1 MKYISILVLFL
12 ISQVVLAQSPFCT
25 PNFTGG
31 NNVNLC
37 INKFE
42 LSSYTTGT
50 GSEGN
55 AADNYQDNS
64 SVSAGELCAGA
75 TYKLKLNVQRSIFYV
90 DNPGGPAYIHAW
102 VDWNNDG
109 VLTGEGE
116 AFNLGEVATSTTAG
130 GGLIEVNG
138 TDPLASIPADV
149 EFDLHV
155 PSHVSG
161 EVYMRVA
168 VIQSLSQTSC
178 DQFNIGEM
186 EDFKVSVTNYG
197 SLNYDFLEVSNLDSI
212 DVSVTT
218 TIPTD
223 PISWEFL
230 QNGQFAI
237 QNALSG
243 QSSIKYKPGKEL
255 NIVRAFGPR
264 ATCLLDTSGLTNAYT
279 NNLSVVKIGNTD
291 INVDQSSVCLGDSVN
306 TSIKYRN
313 ELTLF
318 ENASV
323 TTVAPLQG
331 PVESVINVDKGDVLD
346 HTSLNKVCINF
357 TTDYMN
363 EMSFVLQSPSGKRA
377 ILSVR
382 NGDDDLTP
390 GDYNFCFSDSAGL
403 DFING
408 YSAAL
413 NDTFTP
419 AQSLNTFNR
428 ESQQGDWSLY
438 SYSDYF
444 YGTYVLNSWSLEF
457 GHQSFEGWNSDANY
471 EDASLD
477 SAKTQVN
484 ADSFFKAN
492 FNSYYG
498 SASDS
503 VHVMVV
509 PSEDVKMDK
518 LTMDVTNVCPGAS
531 SVFRSTLA
539 TGHSNVYYDWYLNG
553 ELQEGEHEDTVLIS
567 GLNDGDV
574 VKVIADMQNLCNTSK
589 DSLTISVIGQTFQDA
604 ELSVNQNKEFP
615 LCENEDLLVAV
626 EIVNGDPNYS
636 SEWLVNNVSVSQN
649 SSTYNWM
656 NVSNND
662 SLIYHYTQTNA
673 CGKVQSFSDTIVFEG
688 IVRED
693 LNTVMNMNDGVVF
706 CQNQNVSF
714 YVDVNDPNMSATYT
728 WLLDGDDLNNN
739 TSEFES
745 NSLNVGGHTI
755 DVIYEPN
762 GGCYNQQSSVST
774 VNFAIDP
781 LRNTELEIGGNVEFC
796 PNDLL
801 VFTIKDSA
809 NLGAGALYSW
819 KENGIDL
826 PNETSSSITV
836 LNPVA
841 GNTYALEAISEVN
854 CATPAIVISNE
865 LTVVETKLKSLSA
878 DFDDAIEAEYCEK
891 SQFVNSAILN
901 GDAILS
907 SAQWNV
913 NGTKQA
919 EGSDIDY
926 ELTSGLTTIEFVFDY
941 DNGCGVIETGSI
953 SETFEVFAPAD
964 TVFQVLQNSTEY
976 AVQLTNAFNEANTS
990 YQWLLNGEFLSNDA
1004 EPVFELINE
1013 GSYTLC
1019 MSTNRGDSKIC
1030 PSEKCLEFIY
1040 IGIDDA
1046 DFSNTIELFPNPAT
1060 NQLNVSG
1067 VFASEVEYKILNV
1080 QGQTVLDGRLK
1091 MDEKGIELNQL
1102 QSGAYQIVIV
1112 ANKKVGIKR
1121 FVKM

>member
-25 PNFTGG
+25 PTYDGDPSAS
-31 NNVNLC
+31 LC
-37 INKFE
+37 INKVTLGSYVSHPDTSFE
-42 LSSYTTGT
+42 NTG
-50 GSEGN
+50 GY
-55 AADNYQDNS
+55 ADHTLIPVNI
-64 SVSAGELCAGA
+64 CAGA
-75 TYKLKLNVQRSIFYV
+75 TYEMKVNVNRTVAWLN
-90 DNPGGPAYIHAW
+90 NPGASAYVMAFF
-102 VDWNNDG
+102 DWNNDG
-109 VLTGEGE
+109 ELNGVNE
-116 AFNLGEVATSTTAG
+116 AFHLGEVETNSSPVG
-130 GGLIEVNG
+130 VNG
-138 TDPLASIPADV
+138 PGVPQTAPPIDV
-149 EFDLHV
+149 TGVINV
-155 PSHVSG
+155 PSSASDNFYFRVVIFLENVQTTCEKQFIG
-161 EVYMRVA
+161 EVEEFKANFRSYGELDKKNEFM
-168 VIQSLSQTSC
+168 TSFGQESIMLTL
-178 DQFNIGEM
+178 DNPIDGVQWQVDNGQGFS
-186 EDFKVSVTNYG
+186 DAP
-197 SLNYDFLEVSNLDSI
+197 SLNGLSTISYQTKKGINALRAFTTDSKCIADSSGQTRSYSSISNFVKLGSDEISAFPTFACQNDSVSTFHEYSNEKKISETTLPTTTTYYTSPDTSLLEVS
-212 DVSVTT
+212 
-218 TIPTD
+218 
-223 PISWEFL
+223 
-230 QNGQFAI
+230 
-237 QNALSG
+237 
-243 QSSIKYKPGKEL
+243 
-255 NIVRAFGPR
+255 
-264 ATCLLDTSGLTNAYT
+264 
-279 NNLSVVKIGNTD
+279 
-291 INVDQSSVCLGDSVN
+291 VN
-306 TSIKYRN
+306 
-313 ELTLF
+313 
-318 ENASV
+318 
-323 TTVAPLQG
+323 
-331 PVESVINVDKGDVLD
+331 DKVLD
-346 HTSLNKVCINF
+346 FSTLNKVCLNVTSNAFSDLSLILEAPN
-357 TTDYMN
+357 
-363 EMSFVLQSPSGKRA
+363 GKKL
-377 ILSVR
+377 ILSKR
-382 NGDDDLTP
+382 NGSPFSPTLTTSE
-390 GDYNFCFSDSAGL
+390 FCFSDSVGA

-408 YSAAL
+408 YSSSFSGTY
-413 NDTFTP
+413 NP
-419 AQSLNTFNR
+419 AQSLDVLNGLDPT
-428 ESQQGDWSLY
+428 GTWKLY
-438 SYSDYF
+438 MTTEYF
-444 YGTYVLNSWSLEF
+444 ENASHTLNSWSIEF
-457 GHQSFEGWNSDANY
+457 GHQNFIGWENPNRYD
-471 EDASLD
+471 DASNDSARVQVVVDTVFRAAFESEYGNTNLD
-477 SAKTQVN
+477 SVEVFVT
-484 ADSFFKAN
+484 
-492 FNSYYG
+492 
-498 SASDS
+498 
-503 VHVMVV
+503 
-509 PSEDVKMDK
+509 PSEDLK
-518 LTMDVTNVCPGAS
+518 LDQLTSDVTNVCPGTS

-574 VKVIADMQNLCNTSK
+574 VKVIADVQNLCNTSK
-589 DSLTISVIGQTFQDA
+589 DSLTITVIGQTFQDT

-615 LCENEDLLVAV
+615 LCENEDLIVAV

-714 YVDVNDPNMSATYT
+714 YVDVNDPNISATYT

-907 SAQWNV
+907 SAQWYV

-926 ELTSGLTTIEFVFDY
+926 ELTSGLATIEFVFDY

-976 AVQLTNAFNEANTS
+976 AVQLTNTFNEANTS

-1067 VFASEVEYKILNV
+1067 VVASEVEYKILNA
-1080 QGQTVLDGRLK
+1080 QGQTVLEGRLK
-1091 MDEKGIELNQL
+1091 MEEKGIELNQL